1 MELQLQYIHFIPITI
16 TGSIIPYSNIH
27 SWPTLINFQQH
38 KFQLF
43 LFSFFYIIYY
53 RDAEDEI
60 ERVSHKNY
68 DTKPN
73 PISRKERK
81 KEKQREREREY
92 LKMGDVQRIVVVVE
106 DKEAARTALQWA
118 LHNLLRQGDVIV
130 LLHVFSPPPR
140 KKKST
145 AARLLRR
152 HGYHLAL
159 SFREIC
165 DAFFNV
171 SGNESLSIFFAEL
184 LVFFVTYINLI
195 SLMRDRVNYRRIQ
208 R

>member
-1 MELQLQYIHFIPITI
+1 M
-16 TGSIIPYSNIH
+16 
-27 SWPTLINFQQH
+27 
-38 KFQLF
+38 
-43 LFSFFYIIYY
+43 
-53 RDAEDEI
+53 I

-73 PISRKERK
+73 PIPRKKKKKERK
-81 KEKQREREREY
+81 Y
-92 LKMGDVQRIVVVVE
+92 KMGDVRRIVVVVE

-130 LLHVFSPPPR
+130 LLHVFSPPPPR

-145 AARLLRR
+145 AARNLRR

-165 DAFFNV
+165 NAFFNV
-171 SGNESLSIFFAEL
+171 SENE
-184 LVFFVTYINLI
+184 
-195 SLMRDRVNYRRIQ
+195 
-208 R
+208 